1 MKKLILLI
9 GLCGCATN
17 QNVQDNSYRYYV
29 MDVNGTEPD
38 AIFEDRDKAINYI
51 EEFKEFIKKIFQLS
65 RERGLS
71 ARQIAE
77 VMSPE
82 YRDYNG
88 VDMTRN
94 SVIGILNRYS
104 SMFTHI
110 GEKKPKRIKFSSVVE
125 QLEEARQHEK

>member
-51 EEFKEFIKKIFQLS
+51 EEFKEFHD
-65 RERGLS
+65 
-71 ARQIAE
+71 
-77 VMSPE
+77 
-82 YRDYNG
+82 YRIVKAQSYTNE
-88 VDMTRN
+88 N
-94 SVIGILNRYS
+94 
-104 SMFTHI
+104 
-110 GEKKPKRIKFSSVVE
+110 E
-125 QLEEARQHEK
+125 

>member
-51 EEFKEFIKKIFQLS
+51 EEFKEFH
-65 RERGLS
+65 
-71 ARQIAE
+71 
-77 VMSPE
+77 E
-82 YRDYNG
+82 YRIVKAQSYTNEND
-88 VDMTRN
+88 
-94 SVIGILNRYS
+94 
-104 SMFTHI
+104 
-110 GEKKPKRIKFSSVVE
+110 
-125 QLEEARQHEK
+125 

>member
-51 EEFKEFIKKIFQLS
+51 EEFKEFH
-65 RERGLS
+65 
-71 ARQIAE
+71 
-77 VMSPE
+77 E
-82 YRDYNG
+82 YRIVKAQSYTNE
-88 VDMTRN
+88 N
-94 SVIGILNRYS
+94 
-104 SMFTHI
+104 
-110 GEKKPKRIKFSSVVE
+110 E
-125 QLEEARQHEK
+125 

>member
-51 EEFKEFIKKIFQLS
+51 EEFKEFHD
-65 RERGLS
+65 
-71 ARQIAE
+71 
-77 VMSPE
+77 
-82 YRDYNG
+82 YRI
-88 VDMTRN
+88 V
-94 SVIGILNRYS
+94 
-104 SMFTHI
+104 
-110 GEKKPKRIKFSSVVE
+110 K
-125 QLEEARQHEK
+125 AQHYTNPSEN